1 MKENLYNIAVVINDK
16 YVEKLKVMLST
27 LFDKNPDRNFLVY
40 ILYSRFSDDSLFKIK
55 KFFEKRKMQYH
66 LVPIDIQLF
75 DAAPILDEDMSKE
88 AYFKLLIPVLLPL
101 DMERLLYLDA
111 DIIINGD
118 IGPLYHIDLKGKS
131 FAAAADLNM
140 DKDLEYKGRLMPLSY
155 TYFNSGVLLFDL
167 KSFRQIYNFNDVLK
181 YIQENGH
188 KFRFHDQEVFNA
200 LFYDKVCILN
210 DKYNYVT
217 LYKDRWDPL
226 LFKLRE
232 NLKDIIVIHYA
243 AGNNKPWKP
252 EYSGKYLS
260 VYWKAAL
267 KAGLDKEYK
276 RFRTKRKKYF
286 GKILKTKFCIVF
298 PDLKSNIKKSVKWP
312 YYWLKYYLHPKKYS
326 KQEFL
331 NAESVNQYLKELI
344 LKGNPFMV
352 CRVGANESFTLR
364 TYEFHHKKNE
374 DKALEQLCSCA
385 GFFPEKKQFAYLF
398 LKVMKEAFA
407 QMDMCGIL
415 KCPFDDYF
423 LNEYADI
430 HCKTMLLYAIDP
442 IVYEEPWTAV
452 LKGKKVLVIHPFAE
466 SIEKQYKKRK
476 QLFPDKEV
484 LPDFKLLTIKAVQTS
499 AGMQD
504 ERFSSWF
511 EALEYLQDEITK
523 ADFDIALL
531 GCGAYGLPLAA
542 YIKKLGRQAVH
553 IGGGLQIL
561 FGIKGKRWDE
571 NPKINCYYN
580 DAWVYPSKEET
591 PEHAEIVEGAC
602 YWG

>member
-27 LFDKNPDRNFLVY
+27 LFDKNPDRNFSVY

-217 LYKDRWDPL
+217 LYKDR
-226 LFKLRE
+226 
-232 NLKDIIVIHYA
+232 
-243 AGNNKPWKP
+243 
-252 EYSGKYLS
+252 
-260 VYWKAAL
+260 
-267 KAGLDKEYK
+267 
-276 RFRTKRKKYF
+276 
-286 GKILKTKFCIVF
+286 
-298 PDLKSNIKKSVKWP
+298 
-312 YYWLKYYLHPKKYS
+312 
-326 KQEFL
+326 
-331 NAESVNQYLKELI
+331 
-344 LKGNPFMV
+344 
-352 CRVGANESFTLR
+352 
-364 TYEFHHKKNE
+364 
-374 DKALEQLCSCA
+374 
-385 GFFPEKKQFAYLF
+385 
-398 LKVMKEAFA
+398 
-407 QMDMCGIL
+407 
-415 KCPFDDYF
+415 
-423 LNEYADI
+423 
-430 HCKTMLLYAIDP
+430 
-442 IVYEEPWTAV
+442 
-452 LKGKKVLVIHPFAE
+452 
-466 SIEKQYKKRK
+466 
-476 QLFPDKEV
+476 
-484 LPDFKLLTIKAVQTS
+484 
-499 AGMQD
+499 
-504 ERFSSWF
+504 
-511 EALEYLQDEITK
+511 
-523 ADFDIALL
+523 
-531 GCGAYGLPLAA
+531 
-542 YIKKLGRQAVH
+542 
-553 IGGGLQIL
+553 
-561 FGIKGKRWDE
+561 
-571 NPKINCYYN
+571 
-580 DAWVYPSKEET
+580 
-591 PEHAEIVEGAC
+591 
-602 YWG
+602 